1 MKKILF
7 LFVAAFVCALGANAE
22 VWKKVTSAPA
32 DWSGKYLIACDNGE
46 DWAVLNGSLSGDH
59 NTGKLQSSFNY
70 KPYDVNA
77 DGNIELDAC
86 DYYVTIAKK
95 GDAYTICTASGWY
108 IGNNADS
115 NTLGTTDNAELA
127 FLSTIS
133 LSADQG
139 AIITAVE
146 GGSVL
151 RYNHASGQDRFRYYK
166 SSTYTNQQKIA
177 LYKLE
182 EAAPVEPVVPEI
194 DGYEALST
202 AEQLSAGTYLLLNRF
217 GWGVGA
223 FTGTKF
229 SPLHVESMDTGDN
242 NVHNTVWIYDGEVN
256 GDNLPSEFEFEPTS
270 GGKFYMKDVVTGK
283 YVNGTTG
290 LSESATPSTEWY
302 VTLTDAEHRYFEV
315 SYDYNNSTYSL
326 QYDGYNSAWWPYY
339 GARTGDGQPMRIYR
353 KGGAGN
359 GDTPVEPATK
369 WEGEITL
376 NKASISSVE
385 DLEGLQITFVG
396 AQQVEF
402 NEYGMYIVGNEDGS
416 ELYAIWAQYPEEGYN
431 GTYTLEGNTVTLGG
445 FSTIECEPIPAGTT
459 AVYLMD
465 YYAFL
470 CNGETVDDDVVT
482 SFENYAIAFNGAPVA
497 QPFELKIRNNN
508 IYCANGAKVE
518 AAEYGVASDF
528 YLENSGITA
537 VGQTATLYKDGTA
550 MTFAMTWVD
559 ETAISFFGGSSQLTE
574 PGTYLLEVPAGTYVD
589 AAGNPNAAYYGQW
602 VIIQKEPTYVEPV
615 LKAEDVS
622 AEVAYYIYTT
632 ARGGLTV
639 QNANS
644 TELVG
649 TSEAGVY
656 QSVDPTDVRQQ
667 FAFVNWEGNLYLYS
681 VATQKFIGKSN
692 RGTFTD
698 EPVDPIYFKNAYNGT
713 VMLYFDDSF
722 NINLGG
728 SKQVTIDTWKTKDA
742 GNSFI
747 IKVAEPFDQ
756 TEIFDRLSPKAWDR
770 DLATI
775 GWSEANTVDELL
787 DVTVDFTNA
796 SSVEASGYDVL
807 GVVFDTKGLPYAV
820 ALGNGVFDSFGNV
833 NFDKSKANV
842 KFQKIAD
849 LSASNQEAAK
859 AALKKIGGFQ
869 PAAGEACVVFS
880 AKSFVVDGLL
890 LDELLVKN
898 YVLSGEGTITGINGM
913 NVEADAQ
920 IFDLQGR
927 RVNATKNG
935 LYIVNGVK
943 VVR

>member
-46 DWAVLNGSLSGDH
+46 DWAVLNDSLSGDH
-59 NTGKLQSSFNY
+59 NTGNLQSSFNY

-115 NTLGTTDNAELA
+115 NALGTTDNAELA

-166 SSTYTNQQKIA
+166 ASTYTNQQKIA

-182 EAAPVEPVVPEI
+182 EAAPVVP
-194 DGYEALST
+194 
-202 AEQLSAGTYLLLNRF
+202 
-217 GWGVGA
+217 
-223 FTGTKF
+223 
-229 SPLHVESMDTGDN
+229 
-242 NVHNTVWIYDGEVN
+242 EVN
-256 GDNLPSEFEFEPTS
+256 GYVAATTEAQLKAGQEIIILNRYGWGAGTWRTSDYMWYHNEEMDKAEVANDPIFVYDGDVNVSGCPTS
-270 GGKFYMKDVVTGK
+270 FLLEDAGEGAFYLKDLATGN
-283 YVNGTTG
+283 YLNGAYSLSQSSVPSTPWIINGTDADKRQFEVYYMYNGSKRYLAYGSWLSGGPLIAAANAQEQPKRIFVKGGVNDQPSGSDWTGEVVYSIESISG
-290 LSESATPSTEWY
+290 LS
-302 VTLTDAEHRYFEV
+302 
-315 SYDYNNSTYSL
+315 
-326 QYDGYNSAWWPYY
+326 
-339 GARTGDGQPMRIYR
+339 
-353 KGGAGN
+353 
-359 GDTPVEPATK
+359 
-369 WEGEITL
+369 
-376 NKASISSVE
+376 
-385 DLEGLQITFVG
+385 DLEGLTLTFPGAKAIKVIEDEGVITIQN
-396 AQQVEF
+396 AT
-402 NEYGMYIVGNEDGS
+402 GS
-416 ELYAIWAQYPEEGYN
+416 VLYAVWGPSYG
-431 GTYTLEGNTVTLGG
+431 GTYEIKGNAVTLSG
-445 FSTIECEPIPAGTT
+445 FYVHPQICQEIPEGTK
-459 AVYLMD
+459 AVYVED
-465 YYAFL
+465 YGTFNIDGKPVYL
-470 CNGETVDDDVVT
+470 D
-482 SFENYAIAFNGAPVA
+482 SQAIAYNGAPVA
-497 QPFELKIRNNN
+497 QPFELAFRNNMVV
-508 IYCANGAKVE
+508 CENGKKVE
-518 AAEYGVASDF
+518 ANEAAVGVDF
-528 YLENSGITA
+528 YVVNEGLTA
-537 VGQTATLYKDGTA
+537 VGKTATLYKDGTA
-550 MTFAMTWVD
+550 MSFIMTLIDGTSV
-559 ETAISFFGGSSQLTE
+559 SFLGGSSIMTE

-589 AAGNPNAAYYGQW
+589 AAGNTNAAYYGQW
-602 VIIQKEPTYVEPV
+602 VIIQKDQPSYVEPV

-681 VATQKFIGKSN
+681 VATQKFIGKSQ

-698 EPVDPIYFKNAYNGT
+698 EPVDPIYFKNASNGT
-713 VMLYFDDSF
+713 VMLYFDNNF

-756 TEIFDRLSPKAWDR
+756 TEIFERLNPKAWDR
-770 DLATI
+770 DLTNI
-775 GWSEANTVDELL
+775 GWSEANTLDDLL
-787 DVTVDFTNA
+787 DVTVEFPGA
-796 SSVEASGYDVL
+796 ASVEASGYDVL
-807 GVVFDTKGLPYAV
+807 GVVFDSKGLPYAV
-820 ALGNGVFDSFGNV
+820 ALGNGVFDSFGTFSFN
-833 NFDKSKANV
+833 KSKANV

-849 LSASNQEAAK
+849 LNASSQEAAK

-880 AKSFVVDGLL
+880 AKSFIVDGLL

-898 YVLSGEGTITGINGM
+898 YVLSGEGTITGINGI
-913 NVEADAQ
+913 NVDANAQ

-927 RVNATKNG
+927 RVNNAARG
-935 LYIVNGVK
+935 MYIINGVK